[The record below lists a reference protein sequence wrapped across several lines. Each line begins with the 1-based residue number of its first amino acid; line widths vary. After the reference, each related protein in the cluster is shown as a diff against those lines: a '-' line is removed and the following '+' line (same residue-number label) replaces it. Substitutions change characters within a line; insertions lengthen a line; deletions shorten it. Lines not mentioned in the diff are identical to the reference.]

1 MYEIIA
7 NNSSN
12 KQVIE
17 NIITAIKENQELF
30 FMDKIENFFYVVP
43 VLKDVLIV
51 SAAIHENLSKDL
63 ISKYPWDPIDLW

>member
-1 MYEIIA
+1 
-7 NNSSN
+7 
-12 KQVIE
+12 
-17 NIITAIKENQELF
+17 
-30 FMDKIENFFYVVP
+30 MDKTENFFYVVP